1 MTITILPPDPA
12 QCRRWWAA
20 YQLQTTAWRLRFG
33 RRRIEL
39 GETETE
45 ARARMAEHRKFKPEI
60 EIKQPDKSNQ
70 ITP

>member
-20 YQLQTTAWRLRFG
+20 YQLQTTAWG
-33 RRRIEL
+33 L